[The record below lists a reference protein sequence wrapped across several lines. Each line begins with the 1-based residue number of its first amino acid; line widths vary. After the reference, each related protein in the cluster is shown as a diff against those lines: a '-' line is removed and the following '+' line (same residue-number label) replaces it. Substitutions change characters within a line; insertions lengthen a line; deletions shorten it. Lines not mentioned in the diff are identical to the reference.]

1 MVGNMRTLLDLLR
14 RLFTGSAG
22 SPPGTAGPLQPP
34 SRPRSK
40 AAPAPGT
47 GATAYPGDFV
57 GLPQME
63 WAAKADGRPDPGEI
77 VWTWVPFE
85 EDHSQGKDR
94 PVLLIGRDGRWL
106 LGLQLTSKD
115 HDRDAQQERRAGREW
130 IDIGSGAW
138 DKRGRP
144 SEVRVNRI
152 IRVDET
158 AVRREGA
165 TLDRQV
171 FARVTAAV
179 RAAAN

>member
-1 MVGNMRTLLDLLR
+1 
-14 RLFTGSAG
+14 
-22 SPPGTAGPLQPP
+22 
-34 SRPRSK
+34 
-40 AAPAPGT
+40 
-47 GATAYPGDFV
+47 
-57 GLPQME
+57 
-63 WAAKADGRPDPGEI
+63 
-77 VWTWVPFE
+77 
-85 EDHSQGKDR
+85 
-94 PVLLIGRDGRWL
+94 
-106 LGLQLTSKD
+106 KD